1 MVISRNDLEELRR
14 IATNTYD
21 RDKAFMQRV
30 LTGIAK
36 MEKDNSILTNENT
49 ILKTENANL
58 KAAAAKTK

>member
-1 MVISRNDLEELRR
+1 MAISRNDLEELRR

-36 MEKDNSILTNENT
+36 MEA
-49 ILKTENANL
+49 ENATLRNQNEEL
-58 KAAAAKTK
+58 KKQLAGK